1 MRIIEVQYENFKN
14 IKDGKYELNG
24 KSVMLLA
31 DNTLGKTNFMR
42 GLQYVLGVKPA
53 KNLIK
58 EGTDKS
64 IVHAVLAKFKDDQP
78 IDDTVHTFKMVVKRV
93 KGDEKVALQVTM
105 PDGEKRDQKT
115 FIGSLVGEIDLGED
129 FVKLS
134 NTAEGRRK
142 QLEIVK
148 SYLDQETIES
158 LTAMKNKLKITY
170 DERTEVGRE
179 RDRLKT
185 IIESTGLKFADFNK
199 YKAKKDVKALSEK
212 ILTSSNHNTEIGDVK
227 NRLEQRTEDIK
238 KEKEALEKL
247 KKNIEEL
254 ETKNTKAKE
263 WLTNPENAEVD
274 VAHAQGELAEI
285 TEHNIMVTKVGD
297 SNKWKKELDEQLDR
311 YGDLTALH
319 DSSQQLIN
327 DSIRDLVHPIPGLS
341 FDEDDKV
348 YFNGKLV
355 NEDTL
360 SFAES
365 KLVNISLL
373 RAKNPNAKVLFISN
387 GESIGK
393 KYLQEIQKFAKEE
406 GYQVIMEQVQ
416 RGQEELKIEMME
428 NY

>member
-1 MRIIEVQYENFKN
+1 MKAPV
-14 IKDGKYELNG
+14 LN
-24 KSVMLLA
+24 LPILT
-31 DNTLGKTNFMR
+31 NT
-42 GLQYVLGVKPA
+42 
-53 KNLIK
+53 
-58 EGTDKS
+58 
-64 IVHAVLAKFKDDQP
+64 
-78 IDDTVHTFKMVVKRV
+78 
-93 KGDEKVALQVTM
+93 
-105 PDGEKRDQKT
+105 
-115 FIGSLVGEIDLGED
+115 
-129 FVKLS
+129 
-134 NTAEGRRK
+134 
-142 QLEIVK
+142 
-148 SYLDQETIES
+148 
-158 LTAMKNKLKITY
+158 
-170 DERTEVGRE
+170 
-179 RDRLKT
+179 RL
-185 IIESTGLKFADFNK
+185 
-199 YKAKKDVKALSEK
+199 KKDVKALSEK